1 MRLVRRERAKLAEK
15 NAIGFE
21 TKADDGKGK
30 VGIRV
35 RMNVLC
41 HLLRK
46 YNTSKSCFVKNYAN
60 LNCGWVKDHSFVHD
74 NSYK

>member
-41 HLLRK
+41 QLPKAAL
-46 YNTSKSCFVKNYAN
+46 
-60 LNCGWVKDHSFVHD
+60 
-74 NSYK
+74 